1 MRAKGDYSTTSN
13 SMRKLFKM
21 SKTKK
26 KEKAKINNR
35 ENNDIDY
42 NNSTTYKGIRRDI
55 QY

>member
-1 MRAKGDYSTTSN
+1 
-13 SMRKLFKM
+13 M

-55 QY
+55 QYCYFNSYLVSNVM